1 MPEISMENMVR
12 LRMLGF
18 SLAIDDFGVGYSS
31 LERLCQMPFN
41 EIKLDAGFVQ
51 NFHQARYSAVIH
63 GALALAREL
72 DMRVVAEG
80 IETADQVQHL
90 ARLGCQWGQGFFY
103 ARPMN
108 WAHLVDWRFE
118 GQKSSWRRAIGTSDR

>member
-1 MPEISMENMVR
+1 
-12 LRMLGF
+12 
-18 SLAIDDFGVGYSS
+18 
-31 LERLCQMPFN
+31 
-41 EIKLDAGFVQ
+41 
-51 NFHQARYSAVIH
+51 
-63 GALALAREL
+63 ALALAREL

-103 ARPMN
+103 ARPMM